1 MTSPTDKDSAKTA
14 AAPSNFLRH
23 VIENDL
29 AQGAYSGR
37 KWGGSPGDAAHHAQ
51 GMSDPAKVRM
61 RFPPEP
67 NGYLHIGHAKSIW
80 LNFELAREY
89 GGVCHLRFDD
99 TNPEKEEQEYVD
111 SIRDAVQWLGY
122 ETYLADRPS
131 APGTLQPHEYFA
143 SDYFDFMYRAAE
155 YLIGAGLAY
164 VDEQTA
170 DEVRANRGDFN
181 TPGTD
186 SPFRSRTPDE
196 NMARF
201 RAMRDGQVADG
212 AAILRAKIDMASTNI
227 NMRDPALYRVRRA
240 THHNTGDKWCIYPM
254 YTFAHPIED
263 ALEQITH
270 SICTLEFEDQR
281 PFYDW
286 LLDRLAE
293 GGLIASPHPRQY
305 EFARLNVTHVLTSKR
320 KLRQLVEE
328 KHVDGWDD
336 PRMPTLAGLRRRG
349 YTPEALRLFC
359 ERSGTTKSGGWIDYA
374 SLEAALRDTLDP
386 IAPRAMAV
394 LDPVKLVITNWGE
407 LMGADDVLD
416 DCSAPV
422 HPHHPEMGK
431 RDFKLGRE
439 VWIERTDYE
448 EVQPKGFFRLFPG
461 NKVRLKYGHVIECTG
476 GTKDASGKLVEVQ
489 ATLVPDTKSGT
500 PGADAIKVKGNIT
513 WVAAADAVQAEVRLY
528 ERLFAAANPGSGEL
542 MDELNKQS
550 LEVCSAYVEP
560 SLATAQD
567 GAAFQF
573 ERHGY
578 FVRDAKAD
586 ANGKLVFNRAAG
598 MRDSWGK

>member
-1 MTSPTDKDSAKTA
+1 MTSPADNDTAK
-14 AAPSNFLRH
+14 PSNFLRH

-29 AQGAYSGR
+29 EQGNYSTR

-51 GMSDPAKVRM
+51 GMQDPARVRM

-80 LNFELAREY
+80 LNFELAKEY

-111 SIRDAVQWLGY
+111 AIRDAVKWLGY
-122 ETYLADRPS
+122 DAVLADDPAHPG
-131 APGTLQPHEYFA
+131 APNEHVYFA
-143 SDYFDFMYRAAE
+143 SNYFDFMYRAAE
-155 YLIGAGLAY
+155 YLVGAGLAY
-164 VDEQTA
+164 VDEQSA
-170 DEVRANRGDFN
+170 EEIRATRGDFN

-186 SPFRSRTPDE
+186 SPFRARTPEE
-196 NMARF
+196 NLDRF
-201 RAMRDGQVADG
+201 RAMRDGQLEDG
-212 AAILRAKIDMASTNI
+212 AAVLRARIDMASPNI
-227 NMRDPALYRVRRA
+227 NMRDPALYRIRRA

-270 SICTLEFEDQR
+270 SFCTLEFEDQR

-293 GGLIASPHPRQY
+293 GGLVASPHPRQY
-305 EFARLNVTHVLTSKR
+305 EFARLNVTHVITSKR

-328 KHVDGWDD
+328 GHVDGWDD

-349 YTPEALRLFC
+349 YTPDALKLFC
-359 ERSGTTKSGGWIDYA
+359 ERSGVTKSGGWIDYA

-407 LMGADDVLD
+407 LMGGDDVLD
-416 DCSAPV
+416 DCTAPI
-422 HPHHPEMGK
+422 HPHHPEMG
-431 RDFKLGRE
+431 RRNFKLGRE

-476 GTKDASGKLVEVQ
+476 GTKDADGNLIEVQ
-489 ATLVPDTKSGT
+489 ARLVPDTKSGT
-500 PGADAIKVKGNIT
+500 PGADAIKVKGNIS
-513 WVAAADAVQAEVRLY
+513 WVAAADALQAEVRLY
-528 ERLFAAANPGSGEL
+528 ERLFAAPQPGNGEL
-542 MDELNKQS
+542 LDELNRES
-550 LEVCSAYVEP
+550 LLTTMAYVEP
-560 SLATAQD
+560 SLAQAQE
-567 GAAFQF
+567 GAPIQF

-578 FVRDAKAD
+578 FVLDSRAD
-586 ANGKLVFNRAAG
+586 SAGRRVFNRAAG